1 MDSTNINYLNLTG
14 TGDLARNVYEYLTR
28 AWKVVVKQKS
38 VTSNYN
44 GHKNLGW
51 ATNTYYS
58 VQCIPKQSNSSDCGV
73 FVTLYAKNFLRH
85 VCGSGGFKG
94 CQKRITRTVTKGMIR
109 RKRFD
114 RILGIQHR
122 NDGPGYTNW
131 FDRSCAQNERIALQN
146 IIRDKKNL
154 YMATLK
160 SLEMQKHEAG
170 GEEISINELRQSKSI
185 SGSGSS
191 EESRQ
196 KIVSSV
202 GMKTLV
208 PGQKDVPD
216 TKSTE
221 EKNVHIVHDSLRAHV
236 EKKKG
241 PISYTDYDDDQTD
254 DDQEKVEEPCAGA
267 KITVVKSTPAAK
279 TEQVA
284 GNRESD
290 LASSSSDDGMPLWQS
305 ASKKEAIV

>member
-1 MDSTNINYLNLTG
+1 MDSTNINYLNLIG
-14 TGDLARNVYEYLTR
+14 TGDLARNVFEYLTR

-38 VTSNYN
+38 VTSNYE

-73 FVTLYAKNFLRH
+73 FVTLYAKNFLRY
-85 VCGSGGFKG
+85 VCGNDGFKG
-94 CQKRITRTVTKGMIR
+94 CQKRITRTVTKKMIR

-114 RILGIQHR
+114 KILGIQHR
-122 NDGPGYTNW
+122 NDGPGYTDW

-154 YMATLK
+154 YTATLK
-160 SLEMQKHEAG
+160 SLEMQKHEAK
-170 GEEISINELRQSKSI
+170 GEGAEIKELRQSESI
-185 SGSGSS
+185 TSAGSS
-191 EESRQ
+191 EVRRQ
-196 KIVSSV
+196 EVGSSV
-202 GMKTLV
+202 GVETLV
-208 PGQKDVPD
+208 RGQENVPD
-216 TKSTE
+216 IKSTE

-254 DDQEKVEEPCAGA
+254 DDQDKLEEPCPGA
-267 KITVVKSTPAAK
+267 KTVVVKSAPAAK
-279 TEQVA
+279 KDQDT
-284 GNRESD
+284 GNSETN
-290 LASSSSDDGMPLWQS
+290 LASSSSDDETPLWQS

>member
-14 TGDLARNVYEYLTR
+14 TGDLARNVYEYLKR

-85 VCGSGGFKG
+85 VCGNGGFKG

-131 FDRSCAQNERIALQN
+131 FDRSCAQNERISLQN

-154 YMATLK
+154 YMATL
-160 SLEMQKHEAG
+160 
-170 GEEISINELRQSKSI
+170 
-185 SGSGSS
+185 
-191 EESRQ
+191 
-196 KIVSSV
+196 
-202 GMKTLV
+202 
-208 PGQKDVPD
+208 
-216 TKSTE
+216 
-221 EKNVHIVHDSLRAHV
+221 
-236 EKKKG
+236 
-241 PISYTDYDDDQTD
+241 
-254 DDQEKVEEPCAGA
+254 
-267 KITVVKSTPAAK
+267 
-279 TEQVA
+279 
-284 GNRESD
+284 
-290 LASSSSDDGMPLWQS
+290 
-305 ASKKEAIV
+305 